1 MAWDSRFAYEVPGKL
16 EIPYRYFA
24 GKRGSEFLT
33 ALRDRKL
40 ILASKCSACGRV
52 MLPPRSWC
60 DRCMKPAPEQVAV
73 GPAGTVTAFT
83 VVRYSGAHLPLRPP
97 YVLAN
102 ILLDGADTALTHL
115 VGELRPEDAAIGLRV
130 EAVFAAKRQARI
142 GDIAHFRP
150 LSVHLPKPVAEKARA
165 AVKAVEAK
173 GAPVAAAVR
182 EQGRRAMNKVRAAAK
197 SAVERARSEVS
208 AAAKVRGP
216 AKAKAK
222 KQTAK
227 ARPVKAAA
235 RPAPARKAASKK
247 AAAKKAPVKVKKV
260 VTSKP
265 PPKSKPALKKA
276 VKTRGRKATKPG
288 RKK

>member
-115 VGELRPEDAAIGLRV
+115 VGELRPEDAAIGMRV

-150 LSVHLPKPVAEKARA
+150 VSAHLPKPVAEKARA

-173 GAPVAAAVR
+173 GAPVAAA
-182 EQGRRAMNKVRAAAK
+182 KVPA
-197 SAVERARSEVS
+197 
-208 AAAKVRGP
+208 P

-227 ARPVKAAA
+227 ARPIKSAA
-235 RPAPARKAASKK
+235 RPAPARKAK
-247 AAAKKAPVKVKKV
+247 AKKAPVKVKKV
-260 VTSKP
+260 VTRKP